1 MSVPRHRQAEGT
13 PIQAGN
19 LFMKKNVT
27 LCYGLVLAVFSI
39 GYVTMWAFSSVFL
52 LDAGLSNSQIGSLLA
67 IGSLLSVLVQPVIG
81 GLIDRNP
88 KVTSRKFMLV
98 MAGLIVAVGIVIIV
112 LPTKTV
118 LCTILL
124 YGAAIFLMMLAQPF
138 LNSLGMDAINYG
150 YPLNFGVGHSIGSLG
165 YALGSYAFGYVSAS
179 VGPKS
184 IPFAFVIAFFIL
196 GIPLALYPVR
206 KPEAGKP
213 ETGTPVRTE
222 QPRNVAAER
231 NNPFLFLFRYKRF
244 AVILLGLILIYYG
257 HGLINTYALQ
267 ILEPKGGNS
276 KDMGT
281 AASIAAL
288 CELITTFLF
297 SFYMRKI
304 KLHRLLK
311 LSCIFFTLKI
321 FFSYLVTDVI
331 SFFLIQGL
339 QMFGWGLLWVG
350 IVYYVN
356 NLVGEHDKAQGQA
369 YAGMAF
375 TIASVLGNLIGGWL
389 IDTFSVNVML
399 LSGTAV
405 SLAGSIIIWI
415 FVKEQK
421 TVGNAT

>member
-1 MSVPRHRQAEGT
+1 
-13 PIQAGN
+13 
-19 LFMKKNVT
+19 MKKNVT

-98 MAGLIVAVGIVIIV
+98 MAGLIVAVGIMILC
-112 LPTKTV
+112 LPQKTV
-118 LCTILL
+118 LCTMLL

-184 IPFAFVIAFFIL
+184 IPFAFVIAFFVL
-196 GIPLALYPVR
+196 GIPLVLYPVR
-206 KPEAGKP
+206 KPETAA
-213 ETGTPVRTE
+213 TGENEP
-222 QPRNVAAER
+222 PRKTAEKR
-231 NNPFLFLFRYKRF
+231 DNPFLFLLRYKRF

-281 AASIAAL
+281 AASIAAM

-421 TVGNAT
+421 TVGNANEDGRITEL